1 MKKSRSPSKSETP
14 DWGDGW
20 DDDAATKESWSGWAD
35 EEEEEEEWR
44 DKEKAGRHHWGWWQE
59 KQEKSWWQ
67 DKGEKTWGWREKWPK
82 RSGSAKE
89 KAKYNFLKKTCDAPD
104 DVLRLASMG
113 ESRFRRL
120 ERNALA
126 RKSREDEEKAR
137 AEEEKKRTE
146 QEQQAAAEW
155 WYYYQ
160 QQYNHQLLQQ
170 QYYQQQQAWLGW
182 QAGHS
187 VLLLN
192 L

>member
-20 DDDAATKESWSGWAD
+20 DDDAATKKSWSGWAD
-35 EEEEEEEWR
+35 EEEEEGR
-44 DKEKAGRHHWGWWQE
+44 DKEKAGWHHWGWWQE
-59 KQEKSWWQ
+59 KQEKIWWQ
-67 DKGEKTWGWREKWPK
+67 NKGEKTWGWREKWPK

-126 RKSREDEEKAR
+126 RKMKRKQGQ
-137 AEEEKKRTE
+137 KKRKKNRTRT
-146 QEQQAAAEW
+146 A
-155 WYYYQ
+155 
-160 QQYNHQLLQQ
+160 
-170 QYYQQQQAWLGW
+170 
-182 QAGHS
+182 S
-187 VLLLN
+187 CC
-192 L
+192 

>member
-20 DDDAATKESWSGWAD
+20 DDDAATKKSWSGWAD
-35 EEEEEEEWR
+35 EEEEEGR
-44 DKEKAGRHHWGWWQE
+44 DKEKAGWHHWGWWQE
-59 KQEKSWWQ
+59 KQEKSGWQ

-126 RKSREDEEKAR
+126 RKMKRKQGQ
-137 AEEEKKRTE
+137 KKRKKNRTRT
-146 QEQQAAAEW
+146 A
-155 WYYYQ
+155 
-160 QQYNHQLLQQ
+160 
-170 QYYQQQQAWLGW
+170 
-182 QAGHS
+182 S
-187 VLLLN
+187 CC
-192 L
+192 

>member
-20 DDDAATKESWSGWAD
+20 DDDAATKKSWSGWAD
-35 EEEEEEEWR
+35 EEEEEEGR
-44 DKEKAGRHHWGWWQE
+44 DKEKAGWHHWGWWQE
-59 KQEKSWWQ
+59 KQEKIWWQ
-67 DKGEKTWGWREKWPK
+67 NKGEKTWGWREKWPK

-126 RKSREDEEKAR
+126 RKMKRKQGQ
-137 AEEEKKRTE
+137 KKRKKNRTRT
-146 QEQQAAAEW
+146 A
-155 WYYYQ
+155 
-160 QQYNHQLLQQ
+160 
-170 QYYQQQQAWLGW
+170 
-182 QAGHS
+182 S
-187 VLLLN
+187 CC
-192 L
+192 